1 MTIREVP
8 SGPSGDRW
16 SSTVGPVNGDP
27 RETGTDVFTTLV
39 WGLRRYAL
47 LVLAMVLALGV
58 VVPVA
63 LSQRSPQYQA
73 TAQVGP
79 VDKLLLPNTDPLPR
93 IAESLFNNGAVEEA
107 IRNLLHQPTGNVIPS
122 KAELIAPQ
130 DNLVLEVVGHAPTAN
145 QAIEIAN
152 QAAQTFLTELN
163 RYSKSV
169 ALFTFTHRAI
179 LAKKVPKLGGGSAS
193 VALGLFAG
201 VLAGIGLVGL
211 LMVIRR
217 PVVDVG
223 AAQVVT
229 GAPVIGRLSLPR
241 HGPPGAAGDR
251 GIGLLSRRLLTTS
264 ASTIHIA
271 SPSHGQAQKVADLM
285 VETYGRMPA
294 LRRPQQKRTAG
305 QAHQSPLP
313 KVLAPEGADEWIC
326 SPHHETY
333 TVLLVPEGISTRR
346 LRLFT
351 EGHDTGA
358 PTGVV
363 MVSTNRGG
371 AKRSVTKRPRFST
384 KGRLKPPARG

>member
-1 MTIREVP
+1 
-8 SGPSGDRW
+8 
-16 SSTVGPVNGDP
+16 VNGDP
-27 RETGTDVFTTLV
+27 RESGTDVFATLV

-63 LSQRSPQYQA
+63 LAHRAPQFEA
-73 TAQVGP
+73 TAQLGP
-79 VDKLLLPNTDPLPR
+79 ADKLLLPNTDPLPR
-93 IAESLFNNGAVEEA
+93 IAETVFNNGAVEQA
-107 IRNLLHQPTGNVIPS
+107 IRKLLDQPKGNIIPA
-122 KAELIAPQ
+122 KVQLIAAQ
-130 DNLVLEVVGHAPTAN
+130 DNLVLEVVAHAKTAT
-145 QAIEIAN
+145 QAMEIAD
-152 QAAQTFLTELN
+152 QAANTFLLELN
-163 RYSKSV
+163 KYSKSV
-169 ALFTFTHRAI
+169 AFFTFTHHATQ
-179 LAKKVPKLGGGSAS
+179 AKKVPKLGGGYAS

-201 VLAGIGLVGL
+201 LLAGIGLVGL
-211 LMVIRR
+211 IMVIRR
-217 PVVDVG
+217 PVVDVS

-229 GAPVIGRLSLPR
+229 GAPLIGRISLPR

-264 ASTIHIA
+264 ASTIHVA
-271 SPSHGQAQKVADLM
+271 APSHGQAQKLADLM

-326 SPHHETY
+326 TPHHETY
-333 TVLLVPEGISTRR
+333 TVLLVPEGISTRK
-346 LRLFT
+346 LRLFA

-363 MVSTNRGG
+363 MVTTHRGHRKASTQG
-371 AKRSVTKRPRFST
+371 RPRFT
-384 KGRLKPPARG
+384 AKGRRLKPFARG

>member
-8 SGPSGDRW
+8 SGPPGDRW
-16 SSTVGPVNGDP
+16 PSTVGPVNGDP
-27 RETGTDVFTTLV
+27 REGGTDVFATLV

-63 LSQRSPQYQA
+63 LAHRAPQYEA

-93 IAESLFNNGAVEEA
+93 IAESVFNNGAVEVA
-107 IRNLLHQPTGNVIPS
+107 VRKLLDQPKGNIIPS
-122 KAELIAPQ
+122 RVQLIAPQ
-130 DNLVLEVVGHAPTAN
+130 DNLVLEVVAHAPTASE
-145 QAIEIAN
+145 AMAIAN
-152 QAAQTFLTELN
+152 QAAGTFLLELN
-163 RYSKSV
+163 KYSNAV
-169 ALFTFTHRAI
+169 AQFTFTHHAI
-179 LAKKVPKLGGGSAS
+179 LAKKVPKLGGGYAS

-201 VLAGIGLVGL
+201 LLAGVGLVGL
-211 LMVIRR
+211 MMVIRR
-217 PVVDVG
+217 PVVDVS
-223 AAQVVT
+223 AAQAVT
-229 GAPVIGRLSLPR
+229 ASPVIGRISLPR

-264 ASTIHIA
+264 ASTIHVA
-271 SPSHGQAQKVADLM
+271 SPSHGQAQKLADLM

-326 SPHHETY
+326 TPHHETY
-333 TVLLVPEGISTRR
+333 TVLLVPEGISTRK
-346 LRLFT
+346 LRLFA

-363 MVSTNRGG
+363 MVTTHRGH
-371 AKRSVTKRPRFST
+371 ASQSVKWRPRFPARR
-384 KGRLKPPARG
+384 RLKYSARS